1 MTRGKSDGDR
11 AVGGRN
17 GPTEVTVSR
26 GDESGTNMNT
36 ACHII
41 WLLPSVAASPGIPS
55 LSRRFLCSSVPYSHI
70 LDLEVKEDY
79 DCRPIIDNETQE
91 IKSITFATSFVYLL
105 VLC

>member
-1 MTRGKSDGDR
+1 MSGKGVVNRRSDH
-11 AVGGRN
+11 

-55 LSRRFLCSSVPYSHI
+55 LSRRFLSSSVPYSHI
-70 LDLEVKEDY
+70 LDLEVKAG
-79 DCRPIIDNETQE
+79 RFQSLSHLQE
-91 IKSITFATSFVYLL
+91 ACGIKIHQSLALS
-105 VLC
+105 